1 MDEFRRRNRNPFYFE
16 FSDDEIDPEDITPF
30 HSSNGIPIITISTDE
45 NNETM
50 ENDKIE
56 DKNNENKQEM
66 NADVEFLN
74 EQKETRKNIIL
85 KMRNN
90 VNTLLNTINE
100 KLNMESYDFN
110 LISENLNELT
120 RNLEELSVHLES

>member
-1 MDEFRRRNRNPFYFE
+1 MNEVRRRNRNPFYLE

>member
-1 MDEFRRRNRNPFYFE
+1 MNEFRRRNRNPFYFE